1 MVLALVARRETET
14 NLALLAA
21 APPGIECRFL
31 TPEEALLQLGP
42 GDTAL
47 CRLDVLQTLDGVD
60 DGLWSLGA
68 LEAAGVRVLNPTS
81 ALLASHDKLLTARLL
96 RRAGLP
102 HPLTRVAHPGGSVP
116 ELELPVVVKPRFG
129 SWGRDVV
136 RCDDEF
142 ELHRH
147 IRSLGSAPWFRT
159 HGALIQELVPA
170 QGRDLRI
177 VVAAGTAVG
186 AISRVAALGE
196 WRTNVS
202 LGGIRVPVEPSED
215 ALELAIAC
223 ATAAGAH
230 LIGVDLLPN
239 GSGGY
244 TVLELNG
251 AVDFTAEYSLGA
263 DPFAAAMWQLAR
275 NVTSASE
282 QQVFR
287 PATLLEE
294 PLLLEG

>member
-1 MVLALVARRETET
+1 M
-14 NLALLAA
+14 LAA

-31 TPEEALLQLGP
+31 TPETALLQLGP

-47 CRLDVLQTLDGVD
+47 CRLDVLETLDGVD
-60 DGLWSLGA
+60 DGLWALGA

-102 HPLTRVAHPGGSVP
+102 HPQTRVVHPGGSLP

-129 SWGRDVV
+129 SWGKDVV
-136 RCDDEF
+136 RCDDELQ
-142 ELHRH
+142 LHRH
-147 IRSLGSAPWFRT
+147 IRSLGSVPWFRT
-159 HGALIQELVPA
+159 HGALIQALVPT

-177 VVAAGTAVG
+177 VIADGAAVG
-186 AISRVAALGE
+186 AIARVAPLGE

-202 LGGIRVPVEPSED
+202 LGGTRDPIEPSDE
-215 ALELAIAC
+215 AVALAIAC
-223 ATAAGAH
+223 AAAAGAH
-230 LIGVDLLPN
+230 LIGVDLLPD

-251 AVDFTAEYSLGA
+251 AVDFTADYSLGA

-275 NVTSASE
+275 RACGASD
-282 QQVFR
+282 QQQLFQPVN
-287 PATLLEE
+287 AIAEAA
-294 PLLLEG
+294 LLEG